1 METRELR
8 SRGTSPGVGVNSTAV
23 CYTEPRPLAHCAL
36 SGLTQNRSSSGASSL
51 RHCEAIC

>member
-8 SRGTSPGVGVNSTAV
+8 SRGTSPGVGVNGTAV